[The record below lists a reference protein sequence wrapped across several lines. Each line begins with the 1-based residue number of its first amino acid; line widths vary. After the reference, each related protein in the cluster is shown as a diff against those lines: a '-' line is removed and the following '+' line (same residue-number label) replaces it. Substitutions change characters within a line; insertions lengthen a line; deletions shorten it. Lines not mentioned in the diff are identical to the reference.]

1 MSYWLLIFACIIFS
15 LGIVSFTTIPSMKS
29 YLSYTKCTIYNL
41 IDIGINGDINKGWGG
56 FLDLK
61 YKIGNITS
69 LLDSTGTQVSTY
81 ITGNSWLI
89 DNMFVMKN
97 KNI

>member
-61 YKIGNITS
+61 YKIGNISS
-69 LLDSTGTQVSTY
+69 LLDSTATQVGTY
-81 ITGNSWLI
+81 ITVDHWLV
-89 DNMFVMKN
+89 DNIVVMKN